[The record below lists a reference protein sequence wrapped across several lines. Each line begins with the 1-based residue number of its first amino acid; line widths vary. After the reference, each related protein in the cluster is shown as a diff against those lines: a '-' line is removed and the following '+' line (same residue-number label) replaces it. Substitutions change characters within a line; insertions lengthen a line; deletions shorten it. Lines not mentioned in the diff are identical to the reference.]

1 MWTIIVIIV
10 QKALDQETVW
20 RHMWVLIIQHLL
32 LEAAQLPIINLSYK
46 DTKVSQLH
54 QTSSSKIT
62 TVNLIYRYDKMTVL
76 SFMFSWC
83 LAFLEM
89 VSYVM
94 SQLEEGV
101 DPNGK
106 KMYTCKMCSF
116 NNSKKE
122 KVRQHV
128 ESWHGDAIGIRY
140 KCDYCEKTYKCHSN
154 MRTHVSTNHR
164 QNFISLW
171 T

>member
-1 MWTIIVIIV
+1 
-10 QKALDQETVW
+10 
-20 RHMWVLIIQHLL
+20 
-32 LEAAQLPIINLSYK
+32 
-46 DTKVSQLH
+46 
-54 QTSSSKIT
+54 
-62 TVNLIYRYDKMTVL
+62 MTVL
-76 SFMFSWC
+76 VLCVPDVWPS
-83 LAFLEM
+83 LEM

>member
-1 MWTIIVIIV
+1 M
-10 QKALDQETVW
+10 
-20 RHMWVLIIQHLL
+20 
-32 LEAAQLPIINLSYK
+32 
-46 DTKVSQLH
+46 
-54 QTSSSKIT
+54 
-62 TVNLIYRYDKMTVL
+62 
-76 SFMFSWC
+76 
-83 LAFLEM
+83 
-89 VSYVM
+89 SYVM

-106 KMYTCKMCSF
+106 CAAVKVA
-116 NNSKKE
+116 KK
-122 KVRQHV
+122 KKLRQHV